1 MSAAWERRRADGHV
15 VSTDRARIDF
25 DLAHRWVA
33 GEYWSPGIE
42 RDRFLRSLEPAL
54 CFGLYAPDGGQI
66 GFARVISDF
75 ARMAWLSDVVVEKA
89 RRGAGLGAFLIQS
102 ALDHPDL
109 AGVPRWILNTRDA
122 QGLYARFG
130 FEPSPAGRFML
141 RGVAL

>member
-33 GEYWSPGIE
+33 AEYWSPGIE

-75 ARMAWLSDVVVEKA
+75 ARMAWLSD
-89 RRGAGLGAFLIQS
+89 
-102 ALDHPDL
+102 L
-109 AGVPRWILNTRDA
+109 AGMPRWILNTRDA

-130 FEPSPAGRFML
+130 FEPAPAARFML

>member
-33 GEYWSPGIE
+33 AEYWSPGIE

-75 ARMAWLSDVVVEKA
+75 VRMAWLSDVVVDPT
-89 RRGAGLGAFLIQS
+89 RRGAGLGTFLIQS
-102 ALDHPDL
+102 ALAHPDV
-109 AGVPRWILNTRDA
+109 AAIPRWILNTRDA
-122 QGLYARFG
+122 QVLYARFG
-130 FEPSPAGRFML
+130 FKPVPEGFML
-141 RGVAL
+141 RGVTL